1 MTTKKL
7 PKNWSTV
14 HLKDIA
20 AFIRGVSYKK
30 EQALNH
36 PCKGFI
42 PIIRA
47 NNIQGNILLDDLVY
61 VPEDNVSKEQL
72 LTNKDIVFAMSS
84 GSKHL
89 VGKSAAII
97 TPKNISFGT
106 FCGTIRVFD
115 SLNKD
120 FISYFFQTKEY
131 RDYVSNISQGV
142 NINNLKSDHI
152 VNLKVPFPPLPEQKR
167 IVDKI
172 EKLFKQ
178 IDSSVATLQK
188 TQEKISQFRD
198 VIIRRQIFVPR
209 KDFEYKQYPLG
220 EALIYEQ
227 PTKYIVKST
236 KYNDSYKTPVL
247 TPGKS
252 FIKGYTNETF
262 GIFEKDLPVII
273 FDDFTTAS
281 KFVTFPFKVK
291 SSAMKILHINKE
303 IANIQYIF
311 YILSQIKDT
320 KGTHKRY
327 WISEYAPKLISL
339 PLPTEQ
345 RKIVAEI
352 EKQFAAADKMQKA
365 VDNALEN
372 AKKLKQAILK
382 KAFNGELVPQDPK
395 DEPAASLLAKIKAE
409 REASKH
415 NLKQSKRTT
424 K

>member
-7 PKNWSTV
+7 PKNWGLSTLGDIGTWGSGGTPLRS
-14 HLKDIA
+14 HNEYYNGTIPWLKIGDLEDGNVLKSETYITEKGLKNSSAKVLDIDTLLIA
-20 AFIRGVSYKK
+20 MYGSIGKLGITKIKCATNQAIAF
-30 EQALNH
+30 
-36 PCKGFI
+36 CI
-42 PIIRA
+42 PNESR
-47 NNIQGNILLDDLVY
+47 ILLKFLF
-61 VPEDNVSKEQL
+61 NFL
-72 LTNKDIVFAMSS
+72 LFNRNNFFKLAK
-84 GSKHL
+84 G
-89 VGKSAAII
+89 
-97 TPKNISFGT
+97 GT
-106 FCGTIRVFD
+106 
-115 SLNKD
+115 
-120 FISYFFQTKEY
+120 QQ
-131 RDYVSNISQGV
+131 NISQTV
-142 NINNLKSDHI
+142 LKAYPICLPS
-152 VNLKVPFPPLPEQKR
+152 LKEQKR
-167 IVDKI
+167 IVEKI

-178 IDSSVATLQK
+178 IDSSVASLQK
-188 TQEKISQFRD
+188 TQEKIAHFRD
-198 VIIRRQIFVPR
+198 VIIREQVFLKR
-209 KDFEYKQYPLG
+209 KDFHYKQYSLG
-220 EALIYEQ
+220 KALIYEQ

-236 KYNDSYKTPVL
+236 KYNNSYKTPVL

-262 GIFEKDLPVII
+262 GIFEEDLPVII

-281 KFVTFPFKVK
+281 KFVTVPFKVK

-303 IANIQYIF
+303 IADIKYIF

-327 WISEYAPKLISL
+327 WISEYSPKIINLPSL
-339 PLPTEQ
+339 PEQ

-395 DEPAASLLAKIKAE
+395 DEPAAALLTKIKAE
-409 REASKH
+409 RAAKLKI
-415 NLKQSKRTT
+415 NLKQSKRTS